1 MYKLVSIN
9 HDRYSFHCMQ
19 LSWIR
24 QRDLHVL
31 THATVSYTSEKRFSV
46 HHNLPNDDWELRISS
61 TEARDAGFYEC
72 QVNTEPKLHWPIY
85 LQVYSKFLSIAH
97 HQPLVYHHQS
107 IIPDYEE
114 QLGAFILILV
124 YRLWLPQLPPPS
136 LSLSLSLYQS
146 SYLSI
151 FLTNFAPFNE
161 IKWKFEL
168 DSAAQAIITGPSE
181 VHVRQGSTLSLTC
194 SLEGPQDSESA
205 LDWYHNDQRIDLE
218 NVRGAISLAT
228 ERRDHFTKSRL
239 LIPRADVHH
248 GGNYTCVPTQAL
260 PVTVLVH
267 VLNGTW
273 TFLYE
278 HLR

>member
-136 LSLSLSLYQS
+136 LSLSLSLSTNLPIFPSFSQTLLLSMKLNENLNLIQLHRPS
-146 SYLSI
+146 S
-151 FLTNFAPFNE
+151 
-161 IKWKFEL
+161 L
-168 DSAAQAIITGPSE
+168 DHPRCTSAKAA
-181 VHVRQGSTLSLTC
+181 HW
-194 SLEGPQDSESA
+194 A
-205 LDWYHNDQRIDLE
+205 
-218 NVRGAISLAT
+218 
-228 ERRDHFTKSRL
+228 
-239 LIPRADVHH
+239 
-248 GGNYTCVPTQAL
+248 
-260 PVTVLVH
+260 
-267 VLNGTW
+267 
-273 TFLYE
+273 
-278 HLR
+278 